1 MGYGLPAAIGAA
13 VASGRT
19 VFSLDGDGSIQM
31 NLQELQTIVCNR
43 LPVKILVYNN
53 GGYGSI
59 VRTQRGF
66 FDGRLTGCT
75 KESGLDWPD
84 FSKIASAFGIPYFAI
99 RENGETDAVLS
110 ALLEQDGYALCE
122 IFEDPEQGLAFKTTS
137 KRLSDGSIVSAPI
150 DELAPP
156 LPSERRKSCEQVS
169 KGLGHGCGWLYR
181 IASRGN
187 PDSQREQR
195 QGFRSVQFV

>member
-53 GGYGSI
+53 GGYG
-59 VRTQRGF
+59 
-66 FDGRLTGCT
+66 CT
-75 KESGLDWPD
+75 KASGLDCPD

-156 LPSERRKSCEQVS
+156 LPPEEFER
-169 KGLGHGCGWLYR
+169 YR
-181 IASRGN
+181 LF
-187 PDSQREQR
+187 REEEEL
-195 QGFRSVQFV
+195 